1 MCYLLNKVGI
11 EPATSKKSSPIK
23 IFYPNDQ
30 NNQKMSD
37 FIKKLNFYDFYL
49 TEKSL
54 LIHRQA

>member
-1 MCYLLNKVGI
+1 MCYLLKKVGI

-37 FIKKLNFYDFYL
+37 FIKKLNF
-49 TEKSL
+49 
-54 LIHRQA
+54 